1 MHELAERMKA
11 DTVPGRCLDG
21 CFHRFPDRYRT
32 GGSKRYQKPYDP
44 IRQNANLRK
53 AINAGQINYFDLHL
67 SHVAQQIREGFFT
80 NVKGEHVTGPDF
92 AVIEA
97 CKIVKR
103 DGEIGIVPTTAIGNS
118 PVFVSQGKKVII
130 EVNTTQPVALDGMAD
145 IYEVAN
151 PPHRVPI
158 PIVKAGDRI
167 GKTYIPV
174 DPAKIVAIVPC
185 DLPDVTRALA
195 PLDDDAEKMGNNL
208 VDFLKNEVKTWK
220 TSGKPASSPVRRR
233 QCGKRGNQRP
243 CPFRFQES
251 VCVYGS
257 YPGRHVRPD

>member
-1 MHELAERMKA
+1 M
-11 DTVPGRCLDG
+11 
-21 CFHRFPDRYRT
+21 
-32 GGSKRYQKPYDP
+32 
-44 IRQNANLRK
+44 
-53 AINAGQINYFDLHL
+53 
-67 SHVAQQIREGFFT
+67 AQQIREGFFT

-103 DGEIGIVPTTAIGNS
+103 DGEIGIVTTTAIGNS

-195 PLDDDAEKMGNNL
+195 PLDDDAERMGNCL
-208 VDFLKNEVKTWK
+208 LY
-220 TSGKPASSPVRRR
+220 TSDAA
-233 QCGKRGNQRP
+233 
-243 CPFRFQES
+243 
-251 VCVYGS
+251 
-257 YPGRHVRPD
+257 DD